1 MNRAANIADDI
12 FTNFRK
18 DFTAIRRIN
27 LMKCLFSK
35 DSLQWFFSKEGE
47 KPDKPKLEETE
58 KTHTP
63 KNA

>member
-1 MNRAANIADDI
+1 MKRPANIADDI

-18 DFTAIRRIN
+18 DFTSIRLIN

-47 KPDKPKLEETE
+47 KPDRPKLEETE
-58 KTHTP
+58 KTHAP